1 MKGVIKLAVLAASFT
16 LSQAAFRDGCADA
29 PWDSSTDYFL
39 HKFGDGDNIP
49 FSPEYNN
56 TYVKIKNR
64 QRRYVVLH
72 CSNEP
77 PPTSVIGDSALV
89 IKAPVKNVAAL
100 DGFSQNLIEVCHT
113 NVIVSQTLISF

>member
-1 MKGVIKLAVLAASFT
+1 MKGGTKLAVLAASAT

-29 PWDSSTDYFL
+29 PWDSKTDFFL
-39 HKFGDGDNIP
+39 HKFGDGDSIP

-77 PPTSVIGDSALV
+77 PPTSVIGESALV

-100 DGFSQNLIEVCHT
+100 DGFSQNLIEVCLS
-113 NVIVSQTLISF
+113 NDVVISTLISL